1 MSRRGQPGKFLS
13 NPVNVLIW
21 VEEDTRTR
29 ARKLDLNMS
38 EICRNALI
46 VAVKEAEGHYRFNPY
61 Y

>member
-1 MSRRGQPGKFLS
+1 MSRRGQPGKFLCK
-13 NPVNVLIW
+13 PVNVLIYG
-21 VEEDTRTR
+21 EEDTRTR

-46 VAVKEAEGHYRFNPY
+46 VAVKEAEGHYRLNPY

>member
-1 MSRRGQPGKFLS
+1 MSRRGQPKKFLCK
-13 NPVNVLIW
+13 PVNVLIW
-21 VEEDTRTR
+21 VEEDTRIR

-46 VAVKEAEGHYRFNPY
+46 VAVKEAEGHYHLNPY

>member
-1 MSRRGQPGKFLS
+1 MPRRGQPAKILT
-13 NPVNVLIW
+13 NPVTVLIY
-21 VEEDTRTR
+21 VERDTRIR

-46 VAVKEAEGHYRFNPY
+46 VAVKEAEGHYRLNPY